1 MPPASHSTD
10 RLPTMYGPGPF
21 CHSCQTNQMLIINL
35 LSNYLPDPSVRP
47 LTLHSA
53 RLLLAQWDLRAPN
66 TRPA

>member
-1 MPPASHSTD
+1 
-10 RLPTMYGPGPF
+10 MYGPGPF

-47 LTLHSA
+47 LALHSA